1 MALGGGTFIAQ
12 NKVLPGAYIN
22 FISAVRASANL
33 SDRGIV
39 AMPIELDWGADGEVF
54 TVTAEDFQKESLK
67 YFGYDYTHEKLK
79 GLRDLFKNITMGH
92 FYKLMNSGVAAS
104 NTFCTAKYKGARGND
119 LKTVVEINVD
129 DPTKMDVSTFLGTIL
144 VDKQTAL
151 PNTDNL
157 ADNDYV
163 TWKNNV
169 VITATVGL
177 SLTLGSNGSSVT
189 GTEYQVALDAFES
202 YGFNTLG
209 CLSTNPTIIDLIVQY
224 TKRLRD
230 QVGVK
235 FQAVVYRTNTADHEG
250 VISVENTVS
259 DADALASSLVYWTT
273 GVQAGC
279 SVNKSV
285 TNRKYNG
292 EFTVNTNY
300 KQSELEAGIKA
311 GKFIFHRVGS
321 DVRVLEDINTF
332 TSFTKEKNVDFS
344 SNQTIRVL
352 DQIGIDVAVM
362 FNTKY
367 LGEVPNDED
376 GRISFWNDI
385 VKHHQEMQKIRAI
398 ESFKPEDVTV
408 AKGDTKKS
416 VVAND
421 VVTPT
426 NAMAQLYMSVI
437 VQ

>member
-12 NKVLPGAYIN
+12 NKVLPGSYIN
-22 FISAVRASANL
+22 FISAARASANL
-33 SDRGIV
+33 SDRGIA
-39 AMPIELDWGADGEVF
+39 AMPLELDWGADGEVF

-67 YFGYDYTHEKLK
+67 YFGYAYDNEKLK
-79 GLRDLFKNITMGH
+79 GLRDLFKNIKTGH
-92 FYKLMNSGVAAS
+92 FYKLMNAGVAAS
-104 NTFCTAKYKGARGND
+104 NTFCTAKYKGARGNE
-119 LKTVVEINVD
+119 LKTVIEVNVD
-129 DPTKMDVSTFLGTIL
+129 DPTKMDVSTYLGTIL
-144 VDKQTAL
+144 VDKQTVL

-163 TWKNNV
+163 TWKSNV
-169 VITATVGL
+169 VITATAGL
-177 SLTLGSNGSSVT
+177 SLTLGSNGSAVT
-189 GTEYQVALDAFES
+189 GTEYQAALDAFES

-209 CLSTNPTIIDLIVQY
+209 CLSTSAPIIDLIIQY

-235 FQAVVYRTNTADHEG
+235 FQSVVYRTNTADHEG
-250 VISVENTVS
+250 IISVENTVS
-259 DADALASSLVYWTT
+259 DAGALASALVYWTT

-279 SVNKSV
+279 AVNKSV

-292 EFTVNTNY
+292 EFTPVVAY

-311 GKFIFHRVGS
+311 GKFMFHRVGS

-332 TSFTKEKNVDFS
+332 VTFTEEKNVDFS

-352 DQIGIDVAVM
+352 DQIANDIAVL

-367 LGEVPNDED
+367 LGEVPNDAD
-376 GRISFWNDI
+376 GRISLWNDI
-385 VKHHQEMQKIRAI
+385 VKHHQELQKLRAV
-398 ESFKPEDVTV
+398 EEFKPEDVTV

-416 VVAND
+416 VVVND

-426 NAMAQLYMSVI
+426 NAMAQLYMSVV

>member
-22 FISAVRASANL
+22 FISAARASANL

-39 AMPIELDWGADGEVF
+39 AMPIELDWGVDGEVF

-67 YFGYDYTHEKLK
+67 HFGYDYTHEKLK
-79 GLRDLFKNITMGH
+79 GLRDLFKNITTGH
-92 FYKLMNSGVAAS
+92 FFKLMNSGVAAS
-104 NTFCTAKYKGARGND
+104 NTFCTAKYKGIRGND
-119 LKTVVEINVD
+119 LKTVVVVNVD
-129 DPTKMDVSTFLGTIL
+129 DPTKMDVSTYLGTVL
-144 VDKQTAL
+144 VDKQTVL

-157 ADNDYV
+157 TDNDYV
-163 TWKNNV
+163 IWKNNV
-169 VITATVGL
+169 VITATAGL
-177 SLTLGSNGSSVT
+177 SLTLGSNGSVVT
-189 GTEYQVALDAFES
+189 GTEYQAAIDAFEAYS
-202 YGFNTLG
+202 FNTLG
-209 CLSTNPTIIDLIVQY
+209 CLSTSAQIIDLIVQY

-235 FQAVVYRTNTADHEG
+235 FQSVVYRTNTADHEG

-259 DADALASSLVYWTT
+259 DVGALASSLVYWTV

-279 SVNKSV
+279 AVNKSV
-285 TNRKYNG
+285 TNKKYNG
-292 EFTVNTNY
+292 EFTPIVAY
-300 KQSELEAGIKA
+300 KQSELEAALLA
-311 GKFIFHRVGS
+311 GKFIFHKVGG

-332 TSFTKEKNVDFS
+332 TTYTDEKSEDFN

-352 DQIGIDVAVM
+352 DQIANDIAVL

-367 LGEVPNDED
+367 LGEVPNDAD
-376 GRISFWNDI
+376 GRISLWNDI
-385 VKHHQEMQKIRAI
+385 VKHHQELQKLRAI
-398 ESFKPEDVTV
+398 EEFKPEDVTV

-416 VVAND
+416 VVVND

-426 NAMAQLYMSVI
+426 NAMAQLYMSVV

>member
-12 NKVLPGAYIN
+12 NKVLPGSYIN
-22 FISAVRASANL
+22 FISAARASANL
-33 SDRGIV
+33 SDRGIA
-39 AMPIELDWGADGEVF
+39 AMPLELDWGVDGEVF

-67 YFGYDYTHEKLK
+67 YFGYAYDNEKLK
-79 GLRDLFKNITMGH
+79 GLRDLFKNIKTGH

-104 NTFCTAKYKGARGND
+104 NTYCTAKYKGVRGND
-119 LKTVVEINVD
+119 LKTVVVVNLD
-129 DPTKMDVSTFLGTIL
+129 DPTKMDVSTYLGTTL
-144 VDKQTAL
+144 VDKQTVL
-151 PNTDNL
+151 PNTNNL
-157 ADNDYV
+157 VANDFV
-163 TWKNNV
+163 TWKTNV
-169 VITATVGL
+169 TLTATAGL
-177 SLTLGSNGSSVT
+177 SLTLGSNGSAVT
-189 GTEYQVALDAFES
+189 GTEYQSALDAFES

-235 FQAVVYRTNTADHEG
+235 FQTVVYRTNTTDHEG
-250 VISVENTVS
+250 IISVENTIS
-259 DADALASSLVYWTT
+259 DAGALASALVYWTT

-279 SVNKSV
+279 AVNKSN
-285 TNRKYNG
+285 TNKRYDG

-300 KQSELEAGIKA
+300 KQLELTAALLA
-311 GKFIFHRVGS
+311 GKFMFHRVGS

-332 TSFTKEKNVDFS
+332 TSFTDEKSADFN

-352 DQIGIDVAVM
+352 DQIANDIAVL

-367 LGEVPNDED
+367 LGEVPNDAD
-376 GRISFWNDI
+376 GRISLWNDI
-385 VKHHQEMQKIRAI
+385 VKHHQELQKLRAI
-398 ESFKPEDVTV
+398 EEFKPEDVTI

-416 VVAND
+416 VVVND